1 MADKLVDF
9 AEALSTDAELS
20 KKFKSNPQGVMAD
33 FGLNKDDQALVLG
46 GNAEAIQKRLDD
58 AGSSLLFISSPS

>member
-9 AEALSTDAELS
+9 AEALSKDADIS
-20 KKFKSNPQGVMAD
+20 KKFKSNPQGTMAD
-33 FGLNKDDQALVLG
+33 FGLSKDDQALVLS
-46 GNAEAIQKRLDD
+46 GNAKAIQKRLDD